1 MKRFLSLL
9 LCVLL
14 LSSFSAC
21 GGGEESVA
29 VQAVSMIAGGGG
41 TLVERCAGKVVSGE
55 TAKLQKDA
63 DKKVLEVLVREGD
76 MVREG
81 DGLFSY
87 DAAAMELE
95 LEKLK
100 LELQGL
106 ENTIVTASAD
116 IEELERQ
123 KAMVYVT
130 NQLSYTIQI
139 DTKKADLREAEYNKV
154 IKEREIAN
162 MEAAL
167 QATEIVSPIS
177 GRVMSVQENA
187 SASSG
192 GEGQGDAFITVMD
205 VSRYRVQGTLNELN
219 LGTLYEGMSVLV
231 RSRMDENSLWQ
242 GVIERVDWENPV
254 SGNDNQMYYMG
265 PTDEMTSSSK
275 YPFYVTL
282 DNIDGLILGQHVY
295 VEPDYGQSR
304 TAEGLWIPV
313 WYISDVESS
322 PWVWAANG
330 RDKLE
335 KRSVVLGGED
345 PELGLRQIVGGLEF
359 TDYIAFPQE
368 GLRAG
373 QTVDR
378 FSEQSFGGDVYAS
391 ASNAVYAS
399 DGDAM
404 TFASDGDAV
413 YASDGDALVV
423 QEIIL
428 EEGTVG

>member
-1 MKRFLSLL
+1 
-9 LCVLL
+9 
-14 LSSFSAC
+14 
-21 GGGEESVA
+21 
-29 VQAVSMIAGGGG
+29 
-41 TLVERCAGKVVSGE
+41 
-55 TAKLQKDA
+55 
-63 DKKVLEVLVREGD
+63 
-76 MVREG
+76 
-81 DGLFSY
+81 
-87 DAAAMELE
+87 
-95 LEKLK
+95 
-100 LELQGL
+100 
-106 ENTIVTASAD
+106 
-116 IEELERQ
+116 
-123 KAMVYVT
+123 
-130 NQLSYTIQI
+130 
-139 DTKKADLREAEYNKV
+139 
-154 IKEREIAN
+154 
-162 MEAAL
+162 
-167 QATEIVSPIS
+167 
-177 GRVMSVQENA
+177 
-187 SASSG
+187 
-192 GEGQGDAFITVMD
+192 
-205 VSRYRVQGTLNELN
+205 
-219 LGTLYEGMSVLV
+219 
-231 RSRMDENSLWQ
+231 
-242 GVIERVDWENPV
+242 
-254 SGNDNQMYYMG
+254 
-265 PTDEMTSSSK
+265 
-275 YPFYVTL
+275 VTL

>member
-9 LCVLL
+9 LCILL
-14 LSSFSAC
+14 LTSLSAC
-21 GGGEESVA
+21 GGEEESAA

-41 TLVERCAGKVVSGE
+41 TMVERCAGKVVSGE

-63 DKKVLEVLVREGD
+63 DKKVLEVLVKEGD
-76 MVREG
+76 MVEEG
-81 DGLFSY
+81 DILFSY
-87 DAAAMELE
+87 DAAAMELD

-106 ENTIVTASAD
+106 ENTIVTAGAD

-139 DTKKADLREAEYNKV
+139 DSKKADLREAEYNKV

-162 MEAAL
+162 MEKAL
-167 QATEIVSPIS
+167 QATDIVSPIS
-177 GRVMSVQENA
+177 GRVMSVNENA
-187 SASSG
+187 SG
-192 GEGQGDAFITVMD
+192 GEGQGDSFITVMD

-219 LGTLYEGMSVLV
+219 LGTLYEGMNVLI
-231 RSRMDENSLWQ
+231 RSRMDENAVWP
-242 GVIERVDWENPV
+242 GVIESIDWENPV

-275 YPFYVTL
+275 YPFYVAL
-282 DNIDGLILGQHVY
+282 DNIDGLILGQHIY

-304 TAEGLWIPV
+304 KAEGLWLPL
-313 WYISDVESS
+313 WYISDADSS

-335 KRSVVLGGED
+335 KRSVVLGEED
-345 PELGLRQIVGGLEF
+345 AELGLWQIVSGLEL
-359 TDYIAFPQE
+359 TDYIAFPME

-373 QTVDR
+373 QSVDR
-378 FSEQSFGGDVYAS
+378 FSEQSFGGEVYAS
-391 ASNAVYAS
+391 TGDAMVYAS
-399 DGDAM
+399 EGDAM
-404 TFASDGDAV
+404 L
-413 YASDGDALVV
+413 YASDGDALYASDGDAVIV
-423 QEIIL
+423 QEILI